1 MTNGVNT
8 EVPQFPIMNVH
19 GKMRQ
24 NVATCAHLK
33 QHMATRRG
41 FVALLSKAKKL
52 KIHKHTETKKKM
64 NDMQNKYEKY
74 TKMQKIAHGPTAFD
88 NCPTSAAWINSKCDQ
103 PGPLG
108 SHLRALPHPTSPH
121 TSVFRN
127 TRKNRIWGLGGL
139 GLDA

>member
-52 KIHKHTETKKKM
+52 KIHKQRNQLNHKETQHTIVTNIK
-64 NDMQNKYEKY
+64 
-74 TKMQKIAHGPTAFD
+74 
-88 NCPTSAAWINSKCDQ
+88 
-103 PGPLG
+103 
-108 SHLRALPHPTSPH
+108 
-121 TSVFRN
+121 
-127 TRKNRIWGLGGL
+127 
-139 GLDA
+139 